1 MKKLTSTMLEYIL
14 EPLKVENTFMLTLL
28 LRTGMWSMEL
38 LCHYLSTNI
47 SKSLA
52 YLFMVSLMKNKQA
65 KRMKKES
72 DLLALQFA
80 SKLTSASDD
89 TLRSLRKQLRKI
101 LRARKIRRISRKF
114 SRFFSGI
121 KHVFKK
127 LYT

>member
-28 LRTGMWSMEL
+28 LRTEMWSMEL

-47 SKSLA
+47 SKPLA

-89 TLRSLRKQLRKI
+89 TLRSLRKQLAKI
-101 LRARKIRRISRKF
+101 LRARKIRRISRKI

-127 LYT
+127 

>member
-1 MKKLTSTMLEYIL
+1 
-14 EPLKVENTFMLTLL
+14 
-28 LRTGMWSMEL
+28 
-38 LCHYLSTNI
+38 
-47 SKSLA
+47 
-52 YLFMVSLMKNKQA
+52 MKNKQA

-101 LRARKIRRISRKF
+101 LRARKIRRISRKI

-127 LYT
+127 